1 MGRCNFIPEC
11 LVLVAICIGMY
22 SPPVRA
28 QLPPRL
34 ERCLPYPTLAD
45 EIRDMTTT
53 GAEETVK
60 VKATVDDVRIESTTH
75 LPHDVQRQLR
85 ISILET
91 EFTGEPDNW
100 LGELEEVGIR
110 GFLRDRG
117 YIKATSRAKAELL
130 GGDPTHK
137 HFRVTIQLEAGPQYR
152 LEKIR
157 FEGDK
162 AFSEEELR
170 PLIRL
175 REGQIFDVSKV
186 REGLDAIYRN
196 YSSKGFVDATSEP
209 ITEIDEARGTI
220 SLTIKVDEQQQ
231 YRVGRFE
238 ILGLDQE
245 LESQLKSILK
255 PGEFYNSKLVYG
267 FFTEHKAVLPN
278 DVWPES
284 MRINRDAR
292 TGLLS
297 GVFDFRTCQ
306 QFQTQY

>member
-1 MGRCNFIPEC
+1 MGRRTFIPEC
-11 LVLVAICIGMY
+11 LVLGAIGTGMY
-22 SPPVRA
+22 SLPVRA

-53 GAEETVK
+53 EAEETVK
-60 VKATVDDVRIESTTH
+60 AKATVDDVRIEGTTH
-75 LPHDVQRQLR
+75 LPYDVQRQLT

-91 EFTGEPDNW
+91 EFAGEPDNW
-100 LGELEEVGIR
+100 LSGLEEVGID
-110 GFLRDRG
+110 GFLRNHG
-117 YIKATSRAKAELL
+117 YFRATSRAKAKLV
-130 GGDPTHK
+130 GGDLTHK
-137 HFRVTIQLEAGPQYR
+137 HFRVTIQLVAGRQYR

-157 FEGDK
+157 FEGDR

-175 REGQIFDVSKV
+175 REGDVFDVSKV

-196 YSSKGFVDATSEP
+196 YGSKGFVDATPEP
-209 ITEIDEARGTI
+209 ITEIDEAHGRI

-245 LESQLKSILK
+245 LESQLKSLLK
-255 PGEFYNSKLVYG
+255 PGEIYNSRLVYD
-267 FFTEHKAVLPN
+267 FFREHEAVLPN

-284 MRINRDAR
+284 MRINRDTR
-292 TGLLS
+292 TCLLS

-306 QFQTQY
+306 